1 MSSPNTHTQ
10 THNTSKVINFMTW
23 RPFAY
28 TSEVGEAFRP
38 VIPRFLVNTAYGI
51 SIAYCFVDTGVKLNN
66 MKHEPHIEIMKKACD
81 MVVWHGFA
89 SMILPALT
97 IHTVVKKSKAYI
109 NYLDR
114 ETFSTLSA
122 KYNKTP
128 PSNFVKVKPFIPTAI
143 GLSIIPFIIHPID
156 KSVDYVMNFI
166 RPFYWTPEQIETHKY
181 KPH

>member
-1 MSSPNTHTQ
+1 MTSSEATSHTD
-10 THNTSKVINFMTW
+10 NTSRVINFMTW

-38 VIPRFLVNTAYGI
+38 VIPRFLVNTAYGV

-66 MKHEPHIEIMKKACD
+66 MKHEPHTEIMKKACD

-97 IHTVVKKSKAYI
+97 IHTVVKKSKTFI
-109 NYLDR
+109 NYLDNNNN
-114 ETFSTLSA
+114 TKMQTS
-122 KYNKTP
+122 K
-128 PSNFVKVKPFIPTAI
+128 FVKIKPFVPTAI

-156 KSVDYVMNFI
+156 KSVDFVMNFI
-166 RPFYWTPEQIETHKY
+166 RPFYWTPEQINTHKY